1 MLIFNGLGQNL
12 NVLHKQLSRNFTMK
26 TVSMIAAQMLSA
38 LEYLHTKGLI
48 HRDVS
53 PYNIV
58 AGAQNSNNVYLIDFG
73 RSKSLFE
80 SGRHIPEAEK
90 TRCIVNAW
98 FCGLNVH
105 LYKERSRRDDL
116 QSLAFTLIYLHRG
129 SLPWQQTDL
138 QDNETSHRLKKD
150 LTDDNEALGELLDH
164 SRDIGFETKPD
175 YDLCKTKFNE
185 VLTQPGNTDGVM
197 DWNEL
202 SGSRSN

>member
-1 MLIFNGLGQNL
+1 
-12 NVLHKQLSRNFTMK
+12 MK

-53 PYNIV
+53 LHNMV
-58 AGAQNSNNVYLIDFG
+58 AGAQNSNYVYLIDYG
-73 RSKSLFE
+73 HSKPLFE
-80 SGRHIPEAEK
+80 YGRHIPEVDK
-90 TRCIVNAW
+90 KRCSVNAW
-98 FCGLNVH
+98 FCGLNAH
-105 LYKERSRRDDL
+105 LLKEQSRRDDL

-129 SLPWQQTDL
+129 SLPREQTDL
-138 QDNETSHRLKKD
+138 QDKETIRMLKED
-150 LTDDNEALGELLDH
+150 LSDDNDALRELLNH
-164 SRDIGFETKPD
+164 SRDIGFETKPN

-197 DWNEL
+197 DWNML